1 MSFME
6 GSSAAQRPQIICI
19 EVPGPKESPSSLALA
34 IHHPMHPS
42 AVKDYTCLS
51 SAGCIQLS
59 GALICIYGTI
69 PNSFTNY
76 M

>member
-1 MSFME
+1 MSIME

-19 EVPGPKESPSSLALA
+19 EVPGPKESPSPLLFTTPC
-34 IHHPMHPS
+34 IRQLL
-42 AVKDYTCLS
+42 KTTRLS